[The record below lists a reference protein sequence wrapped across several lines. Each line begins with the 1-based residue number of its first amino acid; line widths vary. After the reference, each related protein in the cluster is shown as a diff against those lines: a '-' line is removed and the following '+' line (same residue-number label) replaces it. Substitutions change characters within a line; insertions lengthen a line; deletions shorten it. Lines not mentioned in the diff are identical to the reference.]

1 MRFFVILITFLLI
14 MLSLYAFRYL
24 REMKRN
30 IRSNKPLD
38 KHKMVIVF
46 LITLVITFVYLIFKY
61 VL

>member
-14 MLSLYAFRYL
+14 ILSLYAFRYL

-30 IRSNKPLD
+30 IRSNKPLN
-38 KHKMVIVF
+38 KNKMVIVF
-46 LITLVITFVYLIFKY
+46 LISLVVTFVYLIFKY